1 MRLEGG
7 GGLYEASKDKS
18 FSHFY
23 LIADSDVVICKVEF
37 VTYALNFDLAGLQNV
52 LEWVIV
58 V

>member
-1 MRLEGG
+1 M
-7 GGLYEASKDKS
+7 YEASKDKS